1 MTPPVVQQVTFL
13 YSRDLGRSVGFYR
26 DDLGLAPVLDQGAC
40 RIFRVA
46 GDAFLGVCSAGKRE
60 PRPGG
65 VILTLISP
73 DVDAWHARLEARGV
87 TLEGPPRRNERFNIY
102 NFFARDPDGYLV
114 EIQRFLDPAWPA
126 PLAAATSG

>member
-1 MTPPVVQQVTFL
+1 M
-13 YSRDLGRSVGFYR
+13 
-26 DDLGLAPVLDQGAC
+26 
-40 RIFRVA
+40 A

-87 TLEGPPRRNERFNIY
+87 TLEGPPRRNERFTIY

-126 PLAAATSG
+126 PPGAATSG